1 MLKLQ
6 CNVVDNNRVYK
17 ISSVIVDNELY
28 FNFTKGNL
36 GGRQKRY

>member
-17 ISSVIVDNELY
+17 INSVIVDVTMNYTLILRREI
-28 FNFTKGNL
+28 
-36 GGRQKRY
+36 